1 MRLTTMAGARPTD
14 DVQEQLQVA
23 VKEFLSNSSMHGLKY
38 IGESSRSYVERYY
51 LLFFSISL
59 CRLVLEND
67 LRRTIIC
74 TQDFLGVDISVEC
87 CCVWLFVLHFVAVV
101 EGESD
106 YRHF

>member
-51 LLFFSISL
+51 LLFFQYL
-59 CRLVLEND
+59 CVVWYWKMICGVL
-67 LRRTIIC
+67 
-74 TQDFLGVDISVEC
+74 
-87 CCVWLFVLHFVAVV
+87 
-101 EGESD
+101 
-106 YRHF
+106 